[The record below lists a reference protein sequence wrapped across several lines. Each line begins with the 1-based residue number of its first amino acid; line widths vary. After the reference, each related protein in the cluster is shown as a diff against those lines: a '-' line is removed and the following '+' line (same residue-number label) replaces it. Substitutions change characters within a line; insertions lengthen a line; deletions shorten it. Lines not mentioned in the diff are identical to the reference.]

1 MEEFRELLLAKVTEY
16 FGTIEE
22 LEDVTPPLML
32 IDFSIEKFKARR
44 NYPDSFTEPKIISDL
59 HKNISVIAMAVVD
72 LYMKTGANG
81 ETSHQEKNIHRVYEN
96 AYISESIF
104 SDVLPFV
111 KFY

>member
-1 MEEFRELLLAKVTEY
+1 MEEFRASLLEKVTEY

-22 LEDVTPPLML
+22 LEDVTAPTML

-44 NYPDSFTEPKIISDL
+44 NYPSNFTDAKIVSDL
-59 HKNISVIAMAVVD
+59 NKNISVIAMAVVD

-81 ETSHQEKNIHRVYEN
+81 ETQHQEKNITRVYEN

-104 SDVLPFV
+104 SDVVPFV